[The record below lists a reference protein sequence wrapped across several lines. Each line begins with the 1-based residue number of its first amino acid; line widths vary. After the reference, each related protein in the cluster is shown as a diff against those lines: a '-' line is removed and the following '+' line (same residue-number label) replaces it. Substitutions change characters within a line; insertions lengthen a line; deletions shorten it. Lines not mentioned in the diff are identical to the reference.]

1 MSGGISSIYILDQK
15 GRVIITRDYRD
26 DIPITVI
33 EKFNQKLIE
42 FADEANLKP
51 MFNEEGITYFH
62 TRANNLIFLVVTKN
76 NVNATMVFS
85 FMYKLVE
92 VLTEYFKELEEE
104 SVRDNFVV
112 IYELLDE
119 MIDNG

>member
-1 MSGGISSIYILDQK
+1 
-15 GRVIITRDYRD
+15 
-26 DIPITVI
+26 
-33 EKFNQKLIE
+33 
-42 FADEANLKP
+42 

-76 NVNATMVFS
+76 NVNATMVFT

-119 MIDNG
+119 MIDNGYNILIDWDRFNKNKVLEDLLI